1 MHTECVSK
9 LSPEGAEEEMDISN
23 LNIVPRY
30 GVGSLTEKSLAMGQ
44 KRPSIWVKKYPRYG

>member
-44 KRPSIWVKKYPRYG
+44 KRHSIWVKKYPRYG